1 MAEDPAIRALF
12 GPAPA
17 TVNLNASAV
26 AVNNG
31 AVIAMLSL
39 AAVAVMLRFIARL
52 VLRNALMADDWA
64 IIAALICI
72 GATTGLSIAGG
83 ATGAG
88 RHIWSVTLEELMH
101 LYRVS
106 SRLPSQP
113 ALLFSYTFIYAA
125 SCTCTR
131 LSILFFY
138 WRVFSPLKPFLRVA
152 LIFGAF
158 LTLSYP
164 IIVWVTMSNSCKP
177 VTYFWTQFSGTSGQ
191 CIDVDRFFLAAGILN
206 MLNDFIILIIPFP
219 RIVKLQ
225 MSVQKKVAISGIMA
239 VGIFVCIASIVRI
252 RYLSIFMSSVDL
264 TWLMGPVF
272 IWSSIEPSVA
282 VVCACMP
289 HLAPLA
295 RLAHRSISSSFHS
308 RRSATESSGKPR
320 RHRRESR
327 QGVQKGHRSSHWGPT
342 FDFGFEQLKKTA
354 NDDEIGLTNF
364 VTAGPIIGKDSSI
377 ESVLEAY
384 ARDHEIAV
392 QSSFVQSSSQKHAL

>member
-1 MAEDPAIRALF
+1 MAEDPAIHTLF

-17 TVNLNASAV
+17 NVDLTASAV
-26 AVNNG
+26 AVNNA
-31 AVIAMLSL
+31 AVIAMLVL
-39 AAVAVMLRFIARL
+39 AAVAVMLRFTARL

-64 IIAALICI
+64 IIAALLCI

-83 ATGAG
+83 MTGAG
-88 RHIWSVTLEELMH
+88 KHIWSVTLEELMH
-101 LYRVS
+101 LYR
-106 SRLPSQP
+106 
-113 ALLFSYTFIYAA
+113 LLFSYTFIYAS

-131 LSILFFY
+131 LSILCFY
-138 WRVFSPLKPFLRVA
+138 WRVFSPLKPILKVA
-152 LIFGAF
+152 LLFGAF

-177 VTYFWTQFSGTSGQ
+177 VTYFWTQFSGTSGK

-225 MSVQKKVAISGIMA
+225 MSMQKKLAISGIMA
-239 VGIFVCIASIVRI
+239 VGIFVCVASIVRI
-252 RYLSIFMSSVDL
+252 RYLSIFMSSTDL

-295 RLAHRSISSSFHS
+295 RLAHQTLASSFHS
-308 RRSATESSGKPR
+308 RRSTTESSGRPR
-320 RHRRESR
+320 KLPSGSR
-327 QGVQKGHRSSHWGPT
+327 QGVQKGHRFSQRGPT
-342 FDFGFEQLKKTA
+342 FDFGLEQLKKTA
-354 NDDEIGLTNF
+354 NDDEIGLTNYG
-364 VTAGPIIGKDSSI
+364 TAGPNYMGKPSSI
-377 ESVLEAY
+377 ESVLEVDSRAQ
-384 ARDHEIAV
+384 EIAV
-392 QSSFVQSSSQKHAL
+392 QSSFVQSSSLKSSL